1 MKPVKIL
8 IVCGTSI
15 ATATL
20 GAALIRE
27 EFEKRKIPL
36 NIKQDKVLDMKSSIN
51 SYNPDL
57 VIAMAHTDEDI
68 NIPKING
75 MPLLTK
81 IGLDTFWEEMFTIV
95 KELEK
100 KGE

>member
-27 EFEKRKIPL
+27 EFEKRKFPL
-36 NIKQDKVLDMKSSIN
+36 NIKQAKVLDIQSSIN
-51 SYNPDL
+51 SYKPDI
-57 VIAMAHTDEDI
+57 VVAMAHTNENQDV
-68 NIPKING
+68 PKING

-81 IGLDTFWEEMFTIV
+81 IGLDTFWEEMFDIV
-95 KELEK
+95 KEIEM

>member
-1 MKPVKIL
+1 MKPVKVL

-20 GAALIRE
+20 GATLIRE

-36 NIKQDKVLDMKSSIN
+36 NIKQAKVLDLKSSIK

-57 VIAMAHTDEDI
+57 VIAMAHSYEDLD
-68 NIPKING
+68 IPKING
-75 MPLLTK
+75 IPLLTK
-81 IGLDTFWEEMFTIV
+81 IGIEAFWEELFNIV
-95 KELEK
+95 KEIEM